1 MYEYIV
7 AIIVGIV
14 CVVIGIM
21 NTRGIISMMH
31 SYHRKRVKEED
42 IIPFGRLTGAGM
54 ITIGGG
60 IIVSGALS
68 LISFLSGGSVFEH
81 IGTGIAIATLVVG
94 VVLIFAAM
102 KKYNKGIF

>member
-7 AIIVGIV
+7 AIIVGIA

-31 SYHRKRVKEED
+31 SYHRKRVSEED
-42 IIPFGRLTGAGM
+42 RIPFGRMTGAGM

-68 LISFLSGGSVFEH
+68 LISFLSESSILGNV
-81 IGTGIAIATLVVG
+81 GTGLMIATLVVG
-94 VVLIFAAM
+94 IVLIFAAM